1 MRGRVRGAL
10 LGAVADENVP
20 RRHPQHRR
28 DRCLNQRFDRGRH
41 EILIPRQQP
50 FEVDNF
56 RLTLTLGHGVH
67 PSPVGDVKHHQH
79 AMNLQH
85 TISSGFLRSQPSTA
99 RAVCHSSENN
109 SLSFAAAEGSASKP
123 FSSQAA
129 SDFCQ
134 ATYHR
139 RAAATSRARR
149 RFSASK
155 PRLRVEDPAPCP
167 RRAVMGSAA
176 PHADAVLNDLET
188 RTR

>member
-1 MRGRVRGAL
+1 LAL
-10 LGAVADENVP
+10 L
-20 RRHPQHRR
+20 
-28 DRCLNQRFDRGRH
+28 L
-41 EILIPRQQP
+41 
-50 FEVDNF
+50 
-56 RLTLTLGHGVH
+56 
-67 PSPVGDVKHHQH
+67 
-79 AMNLQH
+79 NLQH

-129 SDFCQ
+129 SDVCQ

-155 PRLRVEDPAPCP
+155 PRLRVYLKVSVVDPRLQETAFEADTG
-167 RRAVMGSAA
+167 RSAL
-176 PHADAVLNDLET
+176 ADRN
-188 RTR
+188 